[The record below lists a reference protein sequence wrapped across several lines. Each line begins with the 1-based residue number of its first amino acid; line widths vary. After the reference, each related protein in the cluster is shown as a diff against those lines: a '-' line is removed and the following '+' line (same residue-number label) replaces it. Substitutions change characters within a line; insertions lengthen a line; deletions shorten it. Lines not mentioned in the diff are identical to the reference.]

1 MKKPYLTIA
10 NTIGKKMKVKPL
22 SPQRKEWKIVNDKGQ
37 VLERIS
43 IKPPAQYFFS
53 QSGSAVMEERG
64 AYNKTLDFK
73 STQPLFDFLGFNQQ
87 DVAEMMEVDPSTLF
101 RWKKEDKKLNKLLT
115 KAILDM
121 DKLIAKGIRIFG
133 SEEHFS
139 EWLHTVNYSLGDQR
153 PFDLMKDPYGLELL
167 DDALE
172 AMSWGNVM

>member
-1 MKKPYLTIA
+1 MKANRSDLSKQTKVHEWRILDEKGVTID
-10 NTIGKKMKVKPL
+10 TL
-22 SPQRKEWKIVNDKGQ
+22 SFSLPT
-37 VLERIS
+37 
-43 IKPPAQYFFS
+43 QYFFPS
-53 QSGSAVMEERG
+53 PTSALMEDPG
-64 AYNKTLDFK
+64 AYSKILDFK

-115 KAILDM
+115 KTILDM
-121 DKLIAKGIRIFG
+121 DKLIAKGVRIFG

-139 EWLHTVNYSLGDQR
+139 EWLHTSNYALGDKK

-172 AMSWGNVM
+172 AISWGNVM

>member
-1 MKKPYLTIA
+1 
-10 NTIGKKMKVKPL
+10 MKVNSL
-22 SPQRKEWKIVNDKGQ
+22 SPKLKEWKIRNDKGE
-37 VLERIS
+37 VIDRIS
-43 IKPPAQYFFS
+43 VKPPAQYFFS
-53 QSGSAVMEERG
+53 HSGSTVMEESG
-64 AYNKTLDFK
+64 TYNRAISFK

-101 RWKKEDKKLNKLLT
+101 RWKKEDKKLNRLLT

-139 EWLHTVNYSLGDQR
+139 EWLHTVNYSLGDQK